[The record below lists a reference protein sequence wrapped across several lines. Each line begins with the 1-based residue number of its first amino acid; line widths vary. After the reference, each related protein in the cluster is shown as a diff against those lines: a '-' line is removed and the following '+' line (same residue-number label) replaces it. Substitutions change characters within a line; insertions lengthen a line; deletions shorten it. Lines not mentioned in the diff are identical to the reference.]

1 MTSNTGK
8 RLDKLHK
15 EITELGAKG
24 GKFHFVVGDTG
35 ESSGAMLER
44 LKAKGVIQPGD
55 QVQLVDVPWKINEL
69 KGGTYIPEGS
79 GEDPYAEPP
88 LPPDPIVT
96 DYAAQRER
104 EERWKKHERQ
114 IERDGQRF
122 DPNKRKDTGWR

>member
-15 EITELGAKG
+15 EITELGAKS

-35 ESSGAMLER
+35 ESSGAVLER
-44 LKAKGVIQPGD
+44 LQAEGVIQPGD

-69 KGGTYIPEGS
+69 KGSTYIPEGS
-79 GEDPYAEPP
+79 GADPYAEPP
-88 LPPDPIVT
+88 LRPDLIVT

-114 IERDGQRF
+114 IERDGQRYEG
-122 DPNKRKDTGWR
+122 DKKPDTTWR